1 MRRTLVN
8 VINAVPGG
16 DRLLDQ
22 YRRLRLSVRPDAK
35 AHRGYVGGM
44 WEEIGK
50 VQIDFMVGQGLQP
63 DDVFVDVACGSLRAG
78 RHFISYLNPNNY
90 LGLDHNRWLI
100 EAGLKHE
107 IPKQVRKEKGPE
119 FVVSNTF
126 EFDKFTKRP
135 RLGLAQSLFS
145 HLTPDDIHVCLANLK
160 EAMQP
165 GGRFFATFIRK
176 GNRAAAFADRGI
188 LMHDYE
194 NPAGSADD
202 LAFEYDAE
210 DLLKIGR
217 EIGWQARYIGD
228 WGHPR
233 GQEMLEFALP
243 EAEV

>member
-1 MRRTLVN
+1 MVN

-78 RHFISYLNPNNY
+78 RHFISYLDSANY

-135 RLGLAQSLFS
+135 KLGLAQSLFS
-145 HLTPDDIHVCLANLK
+145 HLTSDDIHLCLANLK
-160 EAMQP
+160 ETMEP
-165 GGRFFATFIRK
+165 GGRFFATFVPK
-176 GNRAAAFADRGI
+176 GF
-188 LMHDYE
+188 LPSEYE
-194 NPAGSADD
+194 NPTKSDD
-202 LAFEYDAE
+202 KLAFEYDAE
-210 DLLKIGR
+210 DVLKIGR